1 MLTLETLFESPDF
14 VSLYNAYASRHTHG
28 LRAHDVLG
36 YGDSSHAEL
45 GQAIGNMLGVKAKAR
60 ETVTLP
66 LAEVSAARALVLA
79 LASQGIAPREI
90 VADPDGQGSVI
101 SSAIADSWATFEGYC
116 LARVL
121 PLESECRI
129 DVSMVF
135 PGQMFD
141 WGRGKRLLRGV
152 TAALDGAV
160 GAVNKL
166 PV

>member
-1 MLTLETLFESPDF
+1 MLLESSDF
-14 VSLYNAYASRHTHG
+14 ASLYDAYASRHTHG

-45 GQAIGNMLGVKAKAR
+45 GQAIGNLLGVKAKAK

-90 VADPDGQGSVI
+90 IADPDDQGALI

-116 LARVL
+116 LARL
-121 PLESECRI
+121 QPHGPETTI

-141 WGRGKRLLRGV
+141 WGRGKRLLRCV
-152 TAALDGAV
+152 TAALDEAV
-160 GAVNKL
+160 GAVSAMSN
-166 PV
+166 